1 MKRNRFAL
9 LVGLAAVLAARDAAG
24 EPTIYHLKSPSS
36 LKTEKGSE
44 LKLPPGYFLDEEA
57 WRQRDEEMKRLQ
69 EQETRL
75 SAENLSLR
83 KSARDD
89 YPWLATGVVGAFG
102 VALGAFVVWQMK

>member
-1 MKRNRFAL
+1 MRGRRYALAL
-9 LVGLAAVLAARDAAG
+9 LVVAALTRETAA
-24 EPTIYHLKSPSS
+24 EPIYHIKSPSV

-44 LKLPPGYFLDEEA
+44 LSLPPGWFLDERTWQE
-57 WRQRDEEMKRLQ
+57 RDLEMRRLQ

-75 SAENLSLR
+75 KAENDSLR

-102 VALGAFVVWQMK
+102 VAVGIFIVTQAK